1 MLIQV
6 KTNLKDLLA
15 KKVCNQG
22 EVLDYDKRK
31 IAAMMISILLLES
44 QNSCRCF
51 FFIYISFVRVKTNKI
66 FNLKTMFKCE
76 FAQNCVFSA
85 NKNFNSSDTEGSVLG
100 SVWKLC

>member
-1 MLIQV
+1 MLIQA

-31 IAAMMISILLLES
+31 IAAMMISMVSLLES

-51 FFIYISFVRVKTNKI
+51 FFIGKF
-66 FNLKTMFKCE
+66 
-76 FAQNCVFSA
+76 
-85 NKNFNSSDTEGSVLG
+85 
-100 SVWKLC
+100 